1 MRFLQKKSLFFFI
14 RYTMLVW
21 LPGSTVFSQTTI
33 DTYTTNQAT
42 LSAPPSASSNS
53 TGGGDIIGTRRG
65 LVVNHL
71 SGPGV
76 TTAGVAGGGLNFNV
90 AATTPDSRGEVVN
103 TWDGDTNPGTLSPA
117 GLGGVNLTSG
127 GNNAFRLNIF
137 SATAGTEI
145 VLDVYTDGSNASRGA
160 FVLPTVTAP
169 TDFYLNF
176 SSDFI
181 STLGTG
187 ANFANV
193 GAILLTVRGTE
204 VSCSINQ
211 IVVTFN
217 PPNIPAPTQT
227 DQLLLDN
234 GSPGNADAG
243 DKIQYKVNI
252 QNTGSAPAT
261 GVQLNVAP
269 DPRTTFVPGSF
280 RSSPL
285 AVPDVYACTGNVG
298 LNVPAASGVKANDF
312 DDNPAGLTITAGTFA
327 TTKGG
332 SIMLNAD
339 GSFMYTPPAGFTGT
353 DTYSYTLNDANGV
366 GAPVPT
372 TDPGLITITVS
383 NLIWFVDNSVA
394 GPGTGTLSDPFKT
407 LTSAA
412 TASAVGQVIF
422 VKNTGT
428 NYSTGITLK
437 NNQYLFGSGHLG
449 GTNLADAGVL
459 PFTVAAN
466 SKTLPAIGG
475 TRPIITGP
483 TNGITLAS
491 GNTIRGVEVG
501 RCGTMKISGSN
512 FGTLTIG
519 NSTTPDVALSGN
531 ISALSLSNGVF
542 AATSKFAS
550 ISSGDSSTTA
560 ISLNTVSGT
569 LASNSTT
576 IGQLSAGNIGI
587 DIQNSSATLN
597 FGTTTITKI
606 TNSTVAAITI
616 TNSGTGTVAFGSLAI
631 TSNST
636 GLLANNGGTLQI
648 SGVTNTISTNQGPA
662 LDITSTSFGA
672 GATFSTISC
681 TANIA
686 VKGVNLDNVSG
697 NLTVTGGT
705 LNMGGSAG
713 IGLDVN
719 AGTGNIS
726 YGGNVAYAA
735 ANRTVEVTGR
745 TGNTATFSGNI
756 NTTSGTGINVANNTG
771 GTIDFSGA
779 TKSLSTGAN
788 TAVTVATNTGATI
801 NFTGGGLIINTTT
814 GTGFSGTG
822 GGTVNVGTG
831 ATNNNVTTTGAK
843 AINLDGVLTDITFA
857 SVTAANIPTEGINL
871 NNLSSASS
879 FKIPGAITLGMAAGS
894 NANVNISGCSNCTID
909 LGTNG
914 TTHNAVAL
922 NARRSSGIILNNVS
936 GTVRF
941 GNVTAPNPNSVTVPG
956 IRSTNCAGVVSFAQA
971 NVDMNSAGSFET
983 FSNDTTPDD
992 NNGNGDA
999 VYISGFTGT
1008 GFSINGGRIE
1018 NAADDGIDIRNSSN
1032 FNLSG
1037 VIIEDCGLNPA
1048 IQATTGH
1055 NSSCLQALNLAGTN
1069 NMTGSTFQRGG
1080 LRNFYIT
1087 QTTGTTTLNIG
1098 NTCVFDDIR
1107 TSGSTIAT
1115 DNMQVY
1121 LDNSATASID
1131 IENSSFL
1138 RSRTHQINVVTLGN
1152 SVLTKLD
1159 ITGITMDNQG
1169 GPSSGINIDFGGA
1182 STANFNIMN
1191 NVKLHAQDENCITV
1205 AANGTAQVQGRI
1217 KDNPNMRF
1225 STGSSGGSIFGNI
1238 RVTNDGTS
1246 SVITILIDNNSMVL
1260 DNGTDGI
1267 NVNVQGA
1274 ANATINATIN
1284 ANTVNATGTAGIP
1297 LEAIN
1302 AFTNPTVGVAK
1313 LIRLNITNNTVTGIW
1328 ARALRAR
1335 ALSATG
1341 LQFVNFTTDVLTTWN
1356 NNGNM
1361 GSPVAQFEMG
1371 GTIGGTASCPTP
1383 SNPLP

>member
-1 MRFLQKKSLFFFI
+1 
-14 RYTMLVW
+14 MLVW

-33 DTYTTNQAT
+33 DTYSTNQIN

-53 TGGGDIIGTRRG
+53 TGGADIIGTRRG

-71 SGPGV
+71 SGPGM
-76 TTAGVAGGGLNFNV
+76 TTVGVSGGNLNFNV

-127 GNNAFRLNIF
+127 GNNAFRLNVL

-160 FVLPTVTAP
+160 FVLPTVTTS

-176 SSDFI
+176 SSDFV

-187 ANFANV
+187 ANFASV
-193 GAILLTVRGTE
+193 GAIVLTVRGTE

-234 GSPGNADAG
+234 GSLGTADAG

-269 DPRTTFVPGSF
+269 DPRTTFVPGSV

-285 AVPDVYACTGNVG
+285 ALPDAYTCTGNVG
-298 LNVPAASGVKANDF
+298 LNVPAASGLKANDF
-312 DDNPAGLTITAGTFA
+312 DDDITGLTVTAGTFA
-327 TTKGG
+327 TTGGG
-332 SIMLNAD
+332 SITIAAD
-339 GSFMYTPPAGFTGT
+339 GSFMYTPPAGLTGGAT
-353 DTYSYTLNDANGV
+353 DTYTYTLNDGNGV
-366 GAPVPT
+366 GGGVPA
-372 TDPGLITITVS
+372 TDMATVTFTLN
-383 NLIWFVDNSVA
+383 NLIWFIDNASVA
-394 GPGTGTLSDPFKT
+394 ATSDGRLTSPFKT
-407 LTSAA
+407 LADFNAGSA
-412 TASAVGQVIF
+412 TAGDVIYIEHNAVPV
-422 VKNTGT
+422 
-428 NYSTGITLK
+428 NYSGGIVL
-437 NNQYLFGSGHLG
+437 QDGERLFGEGHTG
-449 GTNLADAGVL
+449 AANLAGVL
-459 PFTVAAN
+459 PFALAAN
-466 SKTLPAIGG
+466 SKTLPNING
-475 TRPIITGP
+475 TRPVITNASNDGVALAM
-483 TNGITLAS
+483 NNTLRGFNVGNCS
-491 GNTIRGVEVG
+491 GFAMNNI
-501 RCGTMKISGSN
+501 GSN
-512 FGTLTIG
+512 SVGNLVISEVVIG
-519 NSTTPDVALSGN
+519 NSIGGGFDA
-531 ISALSLSNGVF
+531 SNGSGPSMNVVF
-542 AATSKFAS
+542 LSFSS
-550 ISSGDSSTTA
+550 IGGAYGINLTNCAGTFTA
-560 ISLNTVSGT
+560 
-569 LASNSTT
+569 
-576 IGQLSAGNIGI
+576 
-587 DIQNSSATLN
+587 
-597 FGTTTITKI
+597 
-606 TNSTVAAITI
+606 
-616 TNSGTGTVAFGSLAI
+616 
-631 TSNST
+631 
-636 GLLANNGGTLQI
+636 NGGTISNPVTAGVLI
-648 SGVTNTISTNQGPA
+648 SGGTVTFSTATGIGTNAGIA
-662 LDITSTSFGA
+662 VDIDNHDSNNLSFLGNITSTSTTNVGIRVQNC
-672 GATFSTISC
+672 GGGTKTFS
-681 TANIA
+681 A
-686 VKGVNLDNVSG
+686 
-697 NLTVTGGT
+697 
-705 LNMGGSAG
+705 
-713 IGLDVN
+713 
-719 AGTGNIS
+719 
-726 YGGNVAYAA
+726 
-735 ANRTVEVTGR
+735 
-745 TGNTATFSGNI
+745 
-756 NTTSGTGINVANNTG
+756 
-771 GTIDFSGA
+771 A

-788 TAVTVATNTGATI
+788 TAVTVASNTGATI

-1341 LQFVNFTTDVLTTWN
+1341 LQFVNFTTDVLTTWS